1 MKSLTLLCLFSAA
14 LLFVGCGTTDNRNAG
29 NTNSGSTSA
38 SPAPS
43 KAAEGKPADTGG
55 PVTIGVAACDE
66 YLSRIDKCVNSP
78 NMPEAAKA
86 AYRSSL
92 EQNRTAWRQ
101 AAATTQG
108 KAGLEA
114 SCQAALDSA
123 KAFLDTCK

>member
-1 MKSLTLLCLFSAA
+1 MKSLTLLCLISAA
-14 LLFVGCGTTDNRNAG
+14 LLFVGCGTTDNTNSG

-38 SPAPS
+38 SPA
-43 KAAEGKPADTGG
+43 ATKPADTKPGDTGG
-55 PVTIGVAACDE
+55 PMTIGVASCDE
-66 YLSRIDKCVNSP
+66 YLTRVDKCVNSP

-92 EQNRTAWRQ
+92 DQNRAAWRQ
-101 AAATTQG
+101 AAATPQG

-114 SCQAALDSA
+114 SCKAALDSA